1 MTTTVLEVR
10 DVTVRFGGV
19 VAVNQASLTIKQ
31 GELIGFVGP
40 NGAGKTTLMRVITGM
55 VKANE
60 GQVLL
65 MGNEL
70 AGMAVNQRIRSG
82 LALAQQIVQPL
93 RAMTLLENVAL
104 ACGAAKT
111 DSPFTAMA
119 SYERGTENKRALE
132 LLSQVGLGEVAD
144 QEPAKLPLGYLKRL
158 EVARAM
164 ALKPKLLLL
173 DEPLAGLNQ
182 SEAKALAD
190 LIQNLNMDGLTILLI
205 EHNLR
210 EVMRICPKVYVQD
223 RGRPLAF
230 GPTAEIMARV
240 DVVQAYLGGEYF
252 DVASQ

>member
-1 MTTTVLEVR
+1 
-10 DVTVRFGGV
+10 
-19 VAVNQASLTIKQ
+19 
-31 GELIGFVGP
+31 
-40 NGAGKTTLMRVITGM
+40 
-55 VKANE
+55 
-60 GQVLL
+60 
-65 MGNEL
+65 
-70 AGMAVNQRIRSG
+70 
-82 LALAQQIVQPL
+82 
-93 RAMTLLENVAL
+93 
-104 ACGAAKT
+104 
-111 DSPFTAMA
+111 
-119 SYERGTENKRALE
+119 
-132 LLSQVGLGEVAD
+132 
-144 QEPAKLPLGYLKRL
+144 
-158 EVARAM
+158 M